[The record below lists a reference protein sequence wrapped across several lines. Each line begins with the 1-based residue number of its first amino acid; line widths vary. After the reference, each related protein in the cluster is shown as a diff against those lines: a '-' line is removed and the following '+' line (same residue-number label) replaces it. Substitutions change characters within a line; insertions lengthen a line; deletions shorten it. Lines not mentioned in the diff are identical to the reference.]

1 MKYRYVSPSMLMTA
15 RSSLLSAPAGRFLLI
30 PIVLASLLTASCSK
44 GDPTQPAAGAEAGAA
59 GRGGRGGRG
68 GGGGPVPV
76 LTDHSVVK
84 PMPVTIPAVG
94 TAEPLVTVQ
103 VRAQVT
109 GQLSRVHFAEG
120 QEVRKGDTLFT
131 LDSRPFEAALRQSEA
146 VLARDTAQSKNAKS
160 QQARYKEL
168 FDKGLIPRDQ
178 YETQDATAAALD
190 ATLAADQ
197 SQVENARLSLQYTV
211 IKAPVSGRTGALAVH
226 EGDLVRANDAAP
238 LVIINQVAPI
248 YVSFSVPG
256 RYLPEIRQEQAKRP
270 LQIHVRDSQGDA
282 PGTPQ
287 TAPPPPG
294 SDPAPANGTSASGTK
309 GQPTLVQEG
318 GVVSFIDNAV
328 DPTTGTIKLKGTFSN
343 ADHGLWPGLFVQ
355 VTLVLSTDP
364 TAVVVPAAA
373 VQASQAGQYVFVVKP
388 DRTVEMRTVKVGRQ
402 QGEEMVI
409 ADGLKGGE
417 EVVTDGHLRL
427 NPGARIT
434 TGTRGQGAG
443 APGQGGGERGGGERG
458 AGERGAPAGTA
469 EPGDSGG
476 GRRGS
481 GGSQS

>member
-1 MKYRYVSPSMLMTA
+1 
-15 RSSLLSAPAGRFLLI
+15 
-30 PIVLASLLTASCSK
+30 
-44 GDPTQPAAGAEAGAA
+44 
-59 GRGGRGGRG
+59 
-68 GGGGPVPV
+68 
-76 LTDHSVVK
+76 
-84 PMPVTIPAVG
+84 MPVTIPAVG

-103 VRAQVT
+103 LRAQVT
-109 GQLSRVHFAEG
+109 GQLGQVNFAEG

-131 LDSRPFEAALRQSEA
+131 LDARPFEAALRQAEA

-178 YETQDATAAALD
+178 YETQDATAAALE

-197 SQVENARLSLQYTV
+197 SQVENARLNLQYTT
-211 IKAPVSGRTGALAVH
+211 IKAPISGRTGALAVH
-226 EGDLVRANDAAP
+226 AGDLVRANDTAP

-256 RYLPEIRQEQAKRP
+256 RFLPEIRQGQAKRP
-270 LQIHVRDSQGDA
+270 LQIQVRDSQGDA

-287 TAPPPPG
+287 TAPPAPG
-294 SDPAPANGTSASGTK
+294 SDPPPAGGPAAPSSRGRAS
-309 GQPTLVQEG
+309 LVSEG
-318 GVVSFIDNAV
+318 GVVSFIDNSV
-328 DPTTGTIKLKGTFSN
+328 DSSTGTIKLKGTFPN
-343 ADHGLWPGLFVQ
+343 TDHALWPGLFVQ
-355 VTLVLSTDP
+355 VTLVLGTDP
-364 TAVVVPAAA
+364 NAVVVPAAA

-388 DRTVEMRTVKVGRQ
+388 DRTVEMRTVKIARQ

-409 ADGLKGGE
+409 AQGLKGGE

-427 NPGARIT
+427 TPGSRVT

-443 APGQGGGERGGGERG
+443 RAGEGGGERG
-458 AGERGAPAGTA
+458 AGERGDSGGNG
-469 EPGDSGG
+469 EPGRGNG

-481 GGSQS
+481 GGNQS